1 MTSKAEL
8 SKLADELGTL
18 RAQMATLKTRETTI
32 RDTLIKAGVHAI
44 EGALFRATVVEQL
57 RRLVDWK
64 AVAAKL
70 NPSHQL
76 VTAHTKEKPVVSIR
90 MSTPQGLPS

>member
-1 MTSKAEL
+1 MTSKVEL

-32 RDTLIKAGVHAI
+32 RDTMIKAGGSAY
-44 EGALFRATVVEQL
+44 EGKAYRATVVEQIRTL
-57 RRLVDWK
+57 IDWK
-64 AVAAKL
+64 KVAAKL
-70 NPSHQL
+70 NPSRQL
-76 VTAHTKEKPVVSIR
+76 VTSYTTKKDVTSIR